1 MGIHVLPW
9 HCLGKQAWIRTHFL
23 LSGHCHDV
31 INMQSITDSL
41 CYSWMQAFPFSFS
54 VNRNIWTFKSVLWE
68 EVKWWQEQK
77 TEKQEIAGKSE
88 CDWCEKKRR
97 IEKWFSLLAS
107 FYETLILSGS
117 CGWIDIPRCQILQRK
132 RKHILFSLVWAL
144 ICVLFKLLE
153 TCRSDNHLIWS
164 KQKKT
169 SLNDSCH
176 SICIFESG
184 MTGSWLLFNC
194 AVITRSIFIA
204 GYQPSLCTTHSCVQQ
219 VPTCA
224 LGFYRKAFL
233 GKGWIKYWCRKRIAC
248 PRKS

>member
-1 MGIHVLPW
+1 MGIRVLPW

-41 CYSWMQAFPFSFS
+41 CYSWMQAFPFFFS

-68 EVKWWQEQK
+68 EVKWWQEQR

-144 ICVLFKLLE
+144 ICVLYKLLE

-164 KQKKT
+164 KQTKQFT
-169 SLNDSCH
+169 
-176 SICIFESG
+176 E
-184 MTGSWLLFNC
+184 
-194 AVITRSIFIA
+194 R
-204 GYQPSLCTTHSCVQQ
+204 
-219 VPTCA
+219 
-224 LGFYRKAFL
+224 
-233 GKGWIKYWCRKRIAC
+233 
-248 PRKS
+248 